1 MRYSITLGSI
11 LAVLSAALL
20 IVACGTTPGG
30 KNPSAERLPI
40 IDMHMH
46 ASDVTFT
53 DDGKPLPR
61 PCRPEPCTR
70 EPAVYG
76 SDEEVLQG
84 TLAAMEKYNIVKGFL
99 SARDFGR
106 IHQWTSAAPD
116 RFIPSPAWSST
127 FPDLDFLRSEYQ
139 AGRFEAMGEIGT
151 QYAGI
156 APDDPELEPYFS
168 LAEELDLPV
177 LIHTT
182 GAGAPSPTF
191 RISLGHPLLL
201 EEVLVRHPKLR
212 LYLENAGYPFV
223 EETVMLL
230 SRYPEVH
237 ADLSTITWIMPRE
250 AFHDYLYRLMRE
262 GLGKRL
268 MFGSDQ
274 MQWPEVIGV
283 AIESIETAPFLS
295 EDEKRDIFYNNAAR
309 FLRLNQAEE
318 K

>member
-1 MRYSITLGSI
+1 MRYFITLGSVF
-11 LAVLSAALL
+11 AVLS
-20 IVACGTTPGG
+20 IGACGTTPGG
-30 KNPSAERLPI
+30 KSASTERPPI

-46 ASDVTFT
+46 ASNVEFAE
-53 DDGKPLPR
+53 DGKPLLR

-70 EPAVYG
+70 LPAEFG
-76 SDEEVLQG
+76 TDEEVLQG
-84 TLAAMEKYNIVKGFL
+84 TLAAMEKYNIVKAVL
-99 SARDFGR
+99 SEGDFDR
-106 IHQWTSAAPD
+106 LRHWVDAAPA

-127 FPDLDFLRSEYQ
+127 FPDIDFLRAEYR
-139 AGRFEAMGEIGT
+139 ARRFEAMGEIGT

-156 APDDPELEPYFS
+156 APDDSRLEPYFA

-182 GAGAPSPTF
+182 GAGAPNPKF
-191 RISLGHPLLL
+191 RIALGHPLLL

-223 EETVMLL
+223 EETVALL

-237 ADLSTITWIMPRE
+237 ADLSAITWIMPRE

-283 AIESIETAPFLS
+283 AIESIETAPFLT

-309 FLRLNQAEE
+309 FLRLEQE
-318 K
+318 

>member
-1 MRYSITLGSI
+1 MRYFITWGSVF
-11 LAVLSAALL
+11 AVLSIA
-20 IVACGTTPGG
+20 ACGTTPGG
-30 KNPSAERLPI
+30 KSASTERPPI

-53 DDGKPLPR
+53 DDGKPLLR

-70 EPAVYG
+70 LPAEFG
-76 SDEEVLQG
+76 TDEEVLQG
-84 TLAAMEKYNIVKGFL
+84 TLAAMEKYNIVKAVL
-99 SARDFGR
+99 SEGDFDR
-106 IHQWTSAAPD
+106 LRHWVDAAPA

-127 FPDLDFLRSEYQ
+127 FPDIDFPRAEYR

-156 APDDPELEPYFS
+156 APDDPRLEPYFA
-168 LAEELDLPV
+168 LAEELDLPL
-177 LIHTT
+177 LIHVK
-182 GAGAPSPTF
+182 GAGAPNPRY
-191 RISLGHPLLL
+191 RISMGSPLLL
-201 EEVLVRHPKLR
+201 EDTLVRHPKLR
-212 LYLENAGYPFV
+212 LYLEDAAYPFAD
-223 EETVMLL
+223 ELIALL
-230 SRYPEVH
+230 SRHPQVYT
-237 ADLSTITWIMPRE
+237 DLSASMWIMPRE
-250 AFHDYLYRLMRE
+250 AFHNYLYRLMRE

-309 FLRLNQAEE
+309 FLRLEQE
-318 K
+318 